1 MPTRLVDLDF
11 DNAAVSISSRSA
23 IMKMAWAATKQEAFT
38 VDVNTISFGVEIECY
53 MPAYMLAD
61 MSCVRGGYHNGNP
74 VGITLDPN
82 SLGWKCE
89 QDGSLDNVRH
99 DAAGNELLGCEFV
112 SPALYGIAGYA
123 EVERFMKLIE
133 RRGAT
138 VTRRCGIHVNIG
150 LESIIGVRD
159 LSRANHS
166 HSAGNRVR
174 NFLRRLLHFV
184 SIHENGMMQIG
195 GRRSRVNNTYCR
207 TVKDWQ
213 DDVSKDMP
221 VHEFWN
227 IISRHGRYVTC
238 NLNNVQGDATRARIE
253 FRVFGGTVNSLK
265 VLGYIAVAMGL
276 VHKAAVAPIA
286 PKLAKNAYRL
296 TELLADTKAAL
307 RLHVGLWT
315 RHAEVKYGLPS
326 GVWEK
331 WGKRILKNQRWNA
344 KQFING
350 NSTDNVPSDDNP
362 VSRAH

>member
-11 DNAAVSISSRSA
+11 DNVDVSSSNRSA
-23 IMKMAWAATKQEAFT
+23 LTKMAWANAKLEAFT
-38 VDVNTISFGVEIECY
+38 VDVNAITFGVELECF
-53 MPAYMLAD
+53 MPAAEMVN
-61 MSCVRGGYHNGNP
+61 MNCQRGGYHSGIA
-74 VGITLDPN
+74 VGAILDPAG
-82 SLGWKCE
+82 LGWKCE
-89 QDGSLDNVRH
+89 SDGSLDSMRY

-112 SPALYGIAGYA
+112 SPTFTGMTGFL
-123 EVERFMKLIE
+123 EVERFVKLIE

-150 LESIIGVRD
+150 LSSITNVRV
-159 LSRANHS
+159 AT
-166 HSAGNRVR
+166 GRVR

-213 DDVSKDMP
+213 ENISKDMLMTD
-221 VHEFWN
+221 FWN

-238 NLNNVQGDATRARIE
+238 NLTQVQNSSDSRIE

-265 VLGYIAVAMGL
+265 ILGYIAVAMAL
-276 VHKAAVAPIA
+276 VHKAAVAPVA
-286 PKLAKNAYRL
+286 PKRRNTNFRL
-296 TELLADTKAAL
+296 PELLADTKAAL

-315 RHAEVKYGLPS
+315 RHAEIKYGLPA

-350 NSTDNVPSDDNP
+350 NVTDDVPVDDNP